1 MAKKIILDK
10 TVKFFVVVIGLV
22 FIAFILKELQNI
34 FIPFVIA
41 YFLFFLFN
49 PLNNFLE
56 KKKIPQFISII
67 ADVIII
73 AFFAWGISYFVI
85 DTFSR
90 FGAQLPVYA
99 DKLNK
104 IVISTA
110 ASLGIQDQF
119 FKNFSIQN
127 LAAEI
132 DYKLLAG
139 SVFNSTFSFLQNI
152 FFILLFF
159 IFVVTG
165 HTTIYEAIRKRYV
178 YKKVK
183 PELKEIKKKY
193 GSVPE
198 AASEIDQWMG
208 NKYNIEKH
216 EKEERLS
223 NTFREIN
230 DQIKKYIIAKIA
242 INLSAG
248 IIVALLLAAFGVDFP
263 VIWGIFTF
271 LLNFIPSIGSAI
283 ALILPAVIV
292 LIQSGSVGYALL
304 IALVMA
310 GIQTLFFNVAEP
322 AVIGKRL
329 NLNPMLILLSVLVWG
344 YIWGV
349 AGMLLSVPLTAIIK
363 IIISNSESKNLKFIS
378 DLMGSPRT

>member
-1 MAKKIILDK
+1 MAKRVIQDK
-10 TVKFFVVVIGLV
+10 TVKFFIVVIGLV

-49 PLNNFLE
+49 PLNNFFE
-56 KKKIPQFISII
+56 KKKIPQFIAII

-73 AFFAWGISYFVI
+73 GLFAWGISYFVI
-85 DTFSR
+85 DTFSQ
-90 FGAQLPVYA
+90 FGTQFPVYA
-99 DKLNK
+99 DKLNG
-104 IVISTA
+104 IVSSA
-110 ASLGIQDQF
+110 AVSLGIKDRF
-119 FKNFSIQN
+119 FRNFSVQN
-127 LAAEI
+127 LIAEI

-139 SVFNSTFSFLQNI
+139 NIFNSTFSLLGNI
-152 FFILLFF
+152 FFILFF
-159 IFVVTG
+159 FVFVVTG
-165 HTTIYEAIRKRYV
+165 HSTIYEAIRKRYV

-193 GSVPE
+193 GNVP
-198 AASEIDQWMG
+198 AAESEVDQWMG

-216 EKEERLS
+216 EKEEKLS
-223 NTFREIN
+223 NTFKEIN
-230 DQIKKYIIAKIA
+230 DQIKKYIIAKMA

-248 IIVALLLAAFGVDFP
+248 IVVTLMLAVFGVDFP
-263 VIWGIFTF
+263 VIWGMFTF
-271 LLNFIPSIGSAI
+271 LLNFIPSIGSAA

-292 LIQSGSVGYALL
+292 LIQSGSAGYALL

-310 GIQTLFFNVAEP
+310 GIQTLFFNIAEP

-329 NLNPMLILLSVLVWG
+329 NLNPLLILLSVLVWG
-344 YIWGV
+344 YIWGIV
-349 AGMLLSVPLTAIIK
+349 GMLLSVPLTAIIK

-378 DLMGSPRT
+378 DLMGR